1 MAKLTAGILG
11 AIAVSLTFGAVQ
23 FALGRDLSEGGRH
36 SPSVVEATAV
46 NRAAKADRAVAAA
59 ASGAPTQTISFYLD
73 GVADRSVLVRIPV
86 ALAARN
92 GASAPSVPKSGTGS
106 ATVAC
111 EPVVSILTE
120 VAKWLPPGRCV
131 T

>member
-23 FALGRDLSEGGRH
+23 FALGRDLSEAGH
-36 SPSVVEATAV
+36 PPSGVEATAV

-59 ASGAPTQTISFYLD
+59 ASRVPTQTISIYLD

-86 ALAARN
+86 AVAVRN
-92 GASAPSVPKSGTGS
+92 GAPAPSAPKSGAST
-106 ATVAC
+106 TVAC

-120 VAKWLPPGRCV
+120 VAKRLPPGRCV